1 MATRLSLYG
10 SPTWPSSILIL
21 LASDREY
28 RPECLGLSTAFST
41 HFPRRLNAACRAWWV
56 TATVFVLTGH
66 INFAAAAIPIPAAA
80 AVAAA
85 AAPSRLQEINEGV
98 RASRLDRRLQAEVG
112 DALGGDAPCAA
123 PGHLLVV
130 LAAAYGGPTVA
141 TVAMALALPRLKAQ
155 LVAAGRGG
163 GGEVG
168 SRPVPAADA
177 AAGAAALSYRWRQK
191 QPSRPRGRSRRR
203 RRPVP
208 PPVPRA
214 RAVAVNALDMWVG
227 LARGFPPPS
236 PSPPPSHYSTCTLQ

>member
-163 GGEVG
+163 GGGGEADP
-168 SRPVPAADA
+168 SRPPTPRPAQPPSPTGGDRSSRRARGAVVVA
-177 AAGAAALSYRWRQK
+177 AAGLS
-191 QPSRPRGRSRRR
+191 PR
-203 RRPVP
+203 
-208 PPVPRA
+208 
-214 RAVAVNALDMWVG
+214 
-227 LARGFPPPS
+227 PS
-236 PSPPPSHYSTCTLQ
+236 PALGP